1 MIIMRLMGDAP
12 RAMLVAPTWSLD
24 KRTALQRIEQ
34 ELERRETYQ
43 GRLYNAAAR
52 HALPSVR

>member
-12 RAMLVAPTWSLD
+12 RTMLVAPTWSLD

-34 ELERRETYQ
+34 ELEHRDTYQ
-43 GRLYNAAAR
+43 GRRYRIAGVYA
-52 HALPSVR
+52 